1 VRCLEQSLRSYG
13 QSFCAPPGARRLGV
27 SFIGVTCAFQ
37 LGSFGQAAFQGR
49 RLDAARAA
57 LSYRGTGAKPRRAA
71 RSHSRQT
78 EVHFRYL
85 DEGGKESRRTVRP
98 LALAFWGKIWSMASW
113 CELRQDFRNFG
124 LDRISEIDLKERF
137 EAEPGKTLDDFIRH
151 VTQHPTQRARD
162 PSAKPVQSS

>member
-1 VRCLEQSLRSYG
+1 VRSSWGPSDIHTGGRAPNLGALR
-13 QSFCAPPGARRLGV
+13 GAIRD
-27 SFIGVTCAFQ
+27 
-37 LGSFGQAAFQGR
+37 GR
-49 RLDAARAA
+49 
-57 LSYRGTGAKPRRAA
+57 K
-71 RSHSRQT
+71 
-78 EVHFRYL
+78 VHFRYL

-113 CELRQDFRNFG
+113 CELRQDFRNFR

-137 EAEPGKTLDDFIRH
+137 EAEPGKTLDDFIRR